1 MPRHLVTGG
10 AGFIGSHL
18 VEALLEEGQRWS
30 NPDNLSTGRFA
41 NLDAV
46 RDHPGLDLVQGS
58 VLDELADR
66 ILGSPAV
73 ARWACCTSKAVDE
86 ILAYAYH
93 RERDLLSTV
102 VRLLNTVGARQS
114 PATAW

>member
-1 MPRHLVTGG
+1 MPRYLVTGG

-18 VEALLEEGQRWS
+18 VEALLDQGHEVVVL
-30 NPDNLSTGRFA
+30 DNLSTGRFA

-58 VLDELADR
+58 VLDALADR

-73 ARWACCTSKAVDE
+73 ARWAYSTSKAVDE